1 MINCSGFQ
9 SSGENNIF
17 YFFVVWIKH
26 MAVVT
31 NADSY
36 FKLDIIQKNGGLEVN
51 TGYNWIKLVSFYVS
65 L

>member
-1 MINCSGFQ
+1 
-9 SSGENNIF
+9 
-17 YFFVVWIKH
+17 

-36 FKLDIIQKNGGLEVN
+36 IKLDIIQKNGGLDVN
-51 TGYNWIKLVSFYVS
+51 TGYNWIKLESFYVS